1 MSLRSIALCLILVF
15 TAGFLFAQANLMEPD
30 KEVAVMQT
38 NMGKIVLEFFPN
50 AAPKHVQNFKKLARS
65 GFYDGTHFH
74 RVIPGFMIQGG
85 DPNSKDNDRSNDGTG
100 NSGTF
105 IPAEFSSISHKRG
118 ILSMARASDP
128 NSASCQFFI
137 VVKDSPFLDHQYS
150 VFGRVIE
157 GMDVADKI
165 VNVKRDDRDN
175 PINPVIIQKVTIEP
189 RPAATKQ

>member
-1 MSLRSIALCLILVF
+1 MSLRSIALCLLSVF
-15 TAGFLFAQANLMEPD
+15 TAGFLFAQAQNLTEPD
-30 KEVAVMQT
+30 KEVAVLQT
-38 NMGKIVLEFFPN
+38 NSGKIVIEFFPN
-50 AAPKHVQNFKKLARS
+50 AAPKHVKNFKQLTRS
-65 GFYDGTHFH
+65 GFYNGTHFH

-100 NSGTF
+100 NSGTNV
-105 IPAEFSSISHKRG
+105 PAEFTSISHKRG
-118 ILSMARASDP
+118 IVSMARSSDP

-137 VVKDSPFLDHQYS
+137 VVKDSTFLDNQYS
-150 VFGRVIE
+150 AFGRVIE

-189 RPAATKQ
+189 RPAAK